1 MANIAYIVVNYL
13 GYYIGEAIGL
23 SANACTMLGNF
34 FARFIGLSMFLALI
48 GAFFALSYSPLKQLI
63 EGTPK
68 DIWPEKW
75 TRLNKENMPAT
86 AMWIQCIT
94 VIIFVLCCSMGGEDS
109 SKFFNYLILMGNVA
123 MTLPYMFLSF
133 AFSFFKKKKEIV
145 KPFEVYKNYKSALV
159 WSIIVTLTVGFA
171 NIFTIIQPLTS
182 ENKDYVAV
190 IFQISG
196 PIIFG
201 FLAWLIYRRYE
212 NNVLKKQI
220 SNIDNKIDREL
231 EKIEKAE
238 EEVTSET
245 IGVID
250 IEVHDDDSK

>member
-94 VIIFVLCCSMGGEDS
+94 VIIFVLC
-109 SKFFNYLILMGNVA
+109 Y
-123 MTLPYMFLSF
+123 Y
-133 AFSFFKKKKEIV
+133 
-145 KPFEVYKNYKSALV
+145 
-159 WSIIVTLTVGFA
+159 
-171 NIFTIIQPLTS
+171 
-182 ENKDYVAV
+182 
-190 IFQISG
+190 
-196 PIIFG
+196 
-201 FLAWLIYRRYE
+201 
-212 NNVLKKQI
+212 
-220 SNIDNKIDREL
+220 DRPN
-231 EKIEKAE
+231 
-238 EEVTSET
+238 
-245 IGVID
+245 
-250 IEVHDDDSK
+250 